1 MTLAFIIAD
10 LFNLFSL
17 AFLEREVLIRADRY
31 I

>member
-1 MTLAFIIAD
+1 MTIAFIITD

-17 AFLEREVLIRADRY
+17 AFLKRKVLIRADRY